1 MAVRIRLRKMGAKN
15 NASYRI
21 VVADIRS
28 ARDGKSIETI
38 GDYDPRRKTEKIDL
52 ARAEY
57 WISKGAQPSE
67 KILNIIERAKGG
79 KLLSEIKK
87 KKKPTK
93 KERTA
98 AKAAKEEAAK
108 QEEAAKKEKAA
119 KKEAA
124 QKAREA
130 AKAEAAK
137 AEAAKQEE
145 AAKA

>member
-1 MAVRIRLRKMGAKN
+1 MAVRIRLRKTGAKN

-28 ARDGKSIETI
+28 ARDGKAIETI
-38 GDYDPRRKTEKIDL
+38 GDYDPRRKNEKIDL
-52 ARAEY
+52 ERVEY

-67 KILNIIERAKGG
+67 KIMNIIERAKGG

-87 KKKPTK
+87 RKKPTK

-98 AKAAKEEAAK
+98 KKTAKEEAVK
-108 QEEAAKKEKAA
+108 QEEANKKALAA
-119 KKEAA
+119 KKEEAK
-124 QKAREA
+124 KA
-130 AKAEAAK
+130 KEAAK

-145 AAKA
+145 TAKA

>member
-1 MAVRIRLRKMGAKN
+1 MAVRIRLRKTGAKN

-38 GDYDPRRKTEKIDL
+38 GFYDPRRKTEKIEL
-52 ARAEY
+52 ERAEY

-67 KILNIIERAKGG
+67 KIMNIIERAKGG

-87 KKKPTK
+87 RKKPTK
-93 KERTA
+93 KERTEK
-98 AKAAKEEAAK
+98 KAAKEQAEK
-108 QEEAAKKEKAA
+108 QEQAVKKEKAEKKEKA
-119 KKEAA
+119 KKAKEAA
-124 QKAREA
+124 
-130 AKAEAAK
+130 
-137 AEAAKQEE
+137 EE